1 MQRML
6 WQKRIFAGNSPK
18 SINELDVDEGNNT
31 DEESKQ
37 EIKVKIQPRPIVNF
51 KNQRKKRLTKLQM
64 PELETIKEDLEETN
78 RSGQSVRVEQVLRI
92 KTKSL
97 VA

>member
-1 MQRML
+1 ML
-6 WQKRIFAGNSPK
+6 WQQRIFAGNSPK